1 MRLAA
6 LSLFLLLAGIA
17 PAGATS
23 DIQNEMCDTPPCT
36 QRELEAYENKAAKRM
51 FRIQAMRFE
60 ARARGERDRAN
71 QLDRSFKTKQRRW
84 IAAREAL
91 AAHGQ

>member
-17 PAGATS
+17 PAGAAS
-23 DIQNEMCDTPPCT
+23 DVNDEMCATPPCT
-36 QRELEAYENKAAKRM
+36 KRELEAYEQKASKRM
-51 FRIQAMRFE
+51 FRVQALRFE
-60 ARARGERDRAN
+60 AKARGERDRAN
-71 QLDRSFKTKQRRW
+71 QLDRSFKNKQRRW

-91 AAHGQ
+91 AAQSQ